1 MRILSTLYLFFSLIF
16 FGYSQEANIKNGSSS
31 EIVFLKDCNLKKVI
45 KKIVTDKTNDCN
57 ERGANWYIDFMK
69 DNFILVSK
77 NTIRNL
83 IISNEIDKIYTTVL
97 DDNILFIL
105 NSDSTKDSFDKTGYS
120 LDLSS
125 SIGKMDYSTVDY
137 SFWII
142 QKTDSKKHKI
152 VKEKKYNRN

>member
-1 MRILSTLYLFFSLIF
+1 
-16 FGYSQEANIKNGSSS
+16 
-31 EIVFLKDCNLKKVI
+31 
-45 KKIVTDKTNDCN
+45 
-57 ERGANWYIDFMK
+57 MK

-83 IISNEIDKIYTTVL
+83 IISNEIDKIYTTLL

-142 QKTDSKKHKI
+142 QKTDSKKYKI